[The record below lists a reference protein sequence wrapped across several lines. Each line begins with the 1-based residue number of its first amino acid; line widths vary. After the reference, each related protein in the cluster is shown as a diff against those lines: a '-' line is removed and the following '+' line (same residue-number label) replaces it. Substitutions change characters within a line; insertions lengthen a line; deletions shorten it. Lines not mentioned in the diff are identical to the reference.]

1 MILNILIAVLL
12 LGLVAIAIAV
22 YQLNKLVLDI
32 CDELELINEDICGL
46 EDIVIT
52 RALTKKK

>member
-12 LGLVAIAIAV
+12 LGFVAIAIAV
-22 YQLNKLVLDI
+22 YRLNKLVLDI

-52 RALTKKK
+52 RAITKKK

>member
-12 LGLVAIAIAV
+12 VGFVAVAIAV